1 MSMEAEVFPL
11 MLLGVVGVTVV
22 EVLCGKWLLSQRPRA
37 FSRLMA
43 HAATMLV
50 AFFFLFRI
58 AFPTR
63 MGAESMIPSISNSV
77 GMGLFGLFWAA
88 SVACLISLVME
99 LLKDR

>member
-11 MLLGVVGVTVV
+11 MLLGVVAVTVA
-22 EVLCGKWLLSQRPRA
+22 EVLCGKRMLAQRPRA

-50 AFFFLFRI
+50 AFFFLFRS

-63 MGAESMIPSISNSV
+63 MEVESVIPSVSASA